1 MPKTRVP
8 PLAPTDAIK
17 TEEVVSVAPYHWD
30 SFIHSWYRSEK
41 SAEQIGQLLN
51 IGRTAV
57 YSEHKIVLGYLL
69 GQLRAAG
76 LIIPQYP
83 GL

>member
-1 MPKTRVP
+1 
-8 PLAPTDAIK
+8 LAPTDAIK
-17 TEEVVSVAPYHWD
+17 TDEVIITAPYHWD

-41 SAEQIGQLLN
+41 SAEQIGDLMGM
-51 IGRTAV
+51 GRTAV

-69 GQLRAAG
+69 GQLRAVG